1 MTWTKPRET
10 GLERRRRSGAVADAI
25 AAPRRGEAGNAAGAS
40 GKRRKGLRETLQGL
54 VRSTANGGAAD
65 YLAGAPM
72 KAPKGGSGYPS
83 RTCDATWQQL
93 GG

>member
-25 AAPRRGEAGNAAGAS
+25 AAPRRGEPGNAAGAS

-83 RTCDATWQQL
+83 RTCDATWQEL